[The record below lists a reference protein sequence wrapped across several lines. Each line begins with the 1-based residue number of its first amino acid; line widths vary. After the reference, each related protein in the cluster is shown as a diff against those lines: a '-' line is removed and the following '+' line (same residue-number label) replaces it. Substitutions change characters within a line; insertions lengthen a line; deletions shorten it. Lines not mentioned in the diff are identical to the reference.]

1 MQTSKL
7 MLIAILIA
15 LCVPPMIC
23 AENIPGL
30 NVSYDTKNDR
40 LTVDAK
46 SVPLTQILAQISE
59 QSGVEILVDP
69 SVEKELSIYLPAQ
82 PLKKA
87 LKQLARGLNYAMYY
101 NDEDSRLV
109 AMKIVPK
116 GKQVNGNLVS
126 VTKSN
131 ARTGGNDGYSDE
143 NNVAISGVGTG
154 LYTTGDSYGSENQTA
169 LPSVNRGQPYTPEK
183 IEQQNIDASSP
194 GPQKP

>member
-1 MQTSKL
+1 
-7 MLIAILIA
+7 
-15 LCVPPMIC
+15 MIC

-46 SVPLTQILAQISE
+46 KVPLTQILAQISE

-69 SVEKELSIYLPAQ
+69 SVEKDISIYLPAQ

-87 LKQLARGLNYAMYY
+87 LKQIARGLNYAMYY

-116 GKQVNGNLVS
+116 GKQGSSNLVP
-126 VTKSN
+126 VTHPN
-131 ARTGGNDGYSDE
+131 ALS
-143 NNVAISGVGTG
+143 
-154 LYTTGDSYGSENQTA
+154 
-169 LPSVNRGQPYTPEK
+169 GQPDRRGDGNYDEGNNDATRGRRIERLTEK
-183 IEQQNIDASSP
+183 GMGARQRNKIMQNEDP
-194 GPQKP
+194 GPSDAASFLNK